1 MKNDKLRCTRDKLLN
16 NEHCICFKLFMKIN
30 FNNLVT
36 PQYFQTEKSEHEKL
50 NIYSISG
57 ILEEKEV

>member
-1 MKNDKLRCTRDKLLN
+1 MKNDKLRCTGDKLLI
-16 NEHCICFKLFMKIN
+16 NEHCIWFKLFMKIN

-36 PQYFQTEKSEHEKL
+36 PQYFQTEKIEHE
-50 NIYSISG
+50 IEYIQYPG